1 MMKKIACL
9 LLIFTLMLCVSSCQE
24 KQDPPTQNIY
34 SFVYEGQTLSV
45 HSEAQAVLSALGAPL
60 AYSEI
65 PPCGRGDLDKS
76 YQFGSF
82 TVQTYQENGVDYFSV
97 INLKDDLVATK
108 EGVSIGNTQQRVLD
122 TYGEPTSKKMGTME
136 IWSYASGEKAD
147 GVNGMDLEFYFDV
160 NTKTVKEIVYRSW
173 N

>member
-1 MMKKIACL
+1 MKKIACL
-9 LLIFTLMLCVSSCQE
+9 LFTVVLLLCMASCTE
-24 KQDPPTQNIY
+24 KQDPPAQNIY
-34 SFVYEGQTLSV
+34 TFAYAGQNIAV
-45 HSEAQAVLSALGAPL
+45 HGEAQGILSALGSPI

-65 PPCGRGDLDKS
+65 PPCGRGDLDKI

-108 EGVSIGNTQQRVLD
+108 EGVSIGNSQQKVLEI
-122 TYGEPTSKKMGTME
+122 YGEPSSKKMGTTE

-147 GVNGMDLEFYFDV
+147 GVNGMDLEFYFDI